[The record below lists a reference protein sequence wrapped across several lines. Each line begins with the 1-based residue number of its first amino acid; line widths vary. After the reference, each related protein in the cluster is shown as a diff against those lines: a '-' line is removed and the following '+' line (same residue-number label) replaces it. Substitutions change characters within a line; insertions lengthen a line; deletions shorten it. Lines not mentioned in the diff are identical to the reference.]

1 MPSPLEK
8 YSTFAAS
15 AQSPSLFRRL
25 AADHGV
31 GGSLKRAAFAPH
43 NVFPVDGRNCALTL
57 SSYPRAEVRAN
68 RKETAMTLTHTV
80 NVLMFCAAF
89 AFVGAFVLG
98 VF

>member
-1 MPSPLEK
+1 MPGLLEK
-8 YSTFAAS
+8 YSAFAAP
-15 AQSPSLFRRL
+15 AQSPSLFRSL
-25 AADHGV
+25 AALHVV
-31 GGSLKRAAFAPH
+31 GTRKNRSDSAPH